1 MIKSI
6 QSIVASSF
14 CFLLAC
20 GDTDSNNGN
29 ANLPAT
35 TIAEPSVMNY
45 TITNVFPHDT
55 SAFTEGLEWHNGL
68 LLESTGFETERGI
81 TKLAYVDLK
90 TGVDKQKVTLGRA
103 YFGEGATLLNDKIY
117 QLTYKE
123 QKCFVYDA
131 ATLEKVQEFTYE
143 GEGWGLTNN
152 GKQLIMSNGSDKI
165 YFREPSTFK
174 VSSIL
179 SVTDNNGPLGSINE
193 LEYVD
198 GSIYANIWTT
208 YKIVKINSE
217 SGKVEQVADFAGIKE
232 KYFPELAQSNQTD
245 VLNGIA
251 YDSVGKRFFI
261 TGKFW
266 PKVFEV
272 KMNN

>member
-1 MIKSI
+1 MTKKNNLII
-6 QSIVASSF
+6 ASF
-14 CFLLAC
+14 FGFLFAC
-20 GDTDSNNGN
+20 GDTEFTSNDGN
-29 ANLPAT
+29 QQ
-35 TIAEPSVMNY
+35 IASSNEPIVMNY
-45 TITNVFPHDT
+45 TIPNMYPHDT

-68 LLESTGFETERGI
+68 LLESTGYETERGV
-81 TKLAYVDLK
+81 TKLAFVDLK
-90 TGVDKQKVTLGRA
+90 TGIEKQKITLGRK
-103 YFGEGATLLNDKIY
+103 YFGEGATLLNGKIY
-117 QLTYKE
+117 QLTYTE

-131 ATLEKVQEFTYE
+131 ATLKKIHEFTYE

-165 YFREPSTFK
+165 YFRNPSTFK
-174 VSSIL
+174 VLSIL
-179 SVTDNNGPLGSINE
+179 SVTDNNGPLGKINE
-193 LEYVD
+193 LEYVN

-217 SGKVEQVADFAGIKE
+217 SGKVEKQADFSGIKE
-232 KYFPELAQSNQTD
+232 KYFPELSQPTQTD

-251 YDSVGKRFFI
+251 YDSVGKRFYI

-272 KMNN
+272 NMN